1 MKNLNRSQLLDTY
14 YRTVL
19 SLYRLMETSSYT
31 LEKKTDISITLTF
44 IKYIFIWLEDTSMKI
59 RFN

>member
-44 IKYIFIWLEDTSMKI
+44 IKYIFI
-59 RFN
+59 

>member
-31 LEKKTDISITLTF
+31 LEKKIDISITLTF
-44 IKYIFIWLEDTSMKI
+44 IKYIFI
-59 RFN
+59 